1 MRRTKLF
8 NAFTVLAAAF
18 LTGFFWRVRGTG
30 GWGAA
35 WGLLTV
41 GLGLTLFLAGAVKKE
56 NGPSL
61 RLVSLTAF
69 SFMLTAPAWG
79 TLLTQITGVI
89 RAETIGEGAENI
101 YISPAAGLFTMALM
115 GFGLAAVFGV
125 MLGRC
130 FSEKAWGFK
139 EYLLVLGVFLLALYG
154 AKASIAHPLVKLIEP
169 EAYEAF
175 KTGIEQGSLGKSVY
189 AVYMAHFNAESWAK
203 KICGGRHYYA
213 LVSAVAGAIGSI
225 AAILA
230 ARFLAKDRYAAKTG
244 AAVCGAFAFSIT
256 VSDLFFFFSY
266 GGYHMEQGFSLPGNC
281 AAWSLWEY
289 FTGFIAGG
297 IIAAYVLKTAPQGDT
312 EEKLLARVPEKPMA
326 ALTFLT
332 CCIGALGVNIVRP
345 VLRRFEKTEYLLP
358 AVLAAVLFALA
369 AGLLLC
375 RICGF
380 RFEKAD
386 LRRLY
391 PALCLSLVLY
401 TAVCYLFI
409 APAEAQEFRNLK
421 MAHNWLVIAS
431 VVIVT
436 VHQIGI
442 FRSMRKMP
450 KF

>member
-1 MRRTKLF
+1 MKKANVK
-8 NAFTVLAAAF
+8 NAVTVLSAAF
-18 LTGFFWRVRGTG
+18 LTGFLWRVRGTG

-89 RAETIGEGAENI
+89 RAETIGEGAQNV
-101 YISPAAGLFTMALM
+101 YISPAAGILTMALM
-115 GFGLAAVFGV
+115 GFGIPAVFGV

-130 FSEKAWGFK
+130 FSEKAWGIK
-139 EYLLVLGVFLLALYG
+139 EYLMVLGVFLIALYG
-154 AKASIAHPLVKLIEP
+154 AKASVAHPLVKLIEP

-175 KTGIEQGSLGKSVY
+175 RTGIEQGGLGKSVY

-203 KICGGRHYYA
+203 KIFGGRHYYA
-213 LVSAVAGAIGSI
+213 LVSAVAGAIGSV

-230 ARFLAKDRYAAKTG
+230 ARFPAKDRYAARTG

-256 VSDLFFFFSY
+256 LSDLFFFFSY
-266 GGYHMEQGFSLPGNC
+266 GGYRMEQGFSLPENC

-297 IIAAYVLKTAPQGDT
+297 LIAAYVLRTAPRGDT
-312 EEKLLARVPEKPMA
+312 KEVLLARAPEKRTA
-326 ALTFLT
+326 AVTFLL
-332 CCIGALGVNIVRP
+332 CCVGALGVNIARP
-345 VLRRFEKTEYLLP
+345 VLRRFEKTDYLIP
-358 AVLAAVLFALA
+358 AAVIAVVFALA

-375 RICGF
+375 KFCGF
-380 RFEKAD
+380 RLEKAD
-386 LRRLY
+386 PRRLY
-391 PALCLSLVLY
+391 PILCLCLVLY
-401 TAVCYLFI
+401 TAVCYFFI
-409 APAEAQEFRNLK
+409 APADAQEFRNLE
-421 MAHNWLVIAS
+421 AVHNRLVIAS
-431 VVIVT
+431 VIIVT
-436 VHQIGI
+436 VQQISVC
-442 FRSMRKMP
+442 RDVR
-450 KF
+450 